1 MQHSRCQL
9 LKQAHKNKNLFKYLT
24 GFPDKQD
31 QRNSV
36 NFGQIQILCFSI
48 PERLKN
54 LLPDTLSPPAEP
66 EGTVNH
72 YMTNVKEHIC
82 FTRT

>member
-31 QRNSV
+31 QQNSV

-72 YMTNVKEHIC
+72 HMTNVKAHIC